1 MASTYIDPAVRAQ
14 LANVHDVFV
23 IARHEKHGYLLL
35 LNKGAL
41 GKEFKIPSGKFE
53 HPGIG
58 GDSNYKA
65 ASNAASCKM
74 LVQTGLV
81 IAPCR
86 FNRILF
92 PAQVQEKL
100 GNRVF
105 YEVWI
110 SDQDSVV
117 KGGETAL
124 TGHGLVVSGK
134 SDKCPTHFGDL
145 NTASMN
151 AGDDIPHSC
160 PGGCLLYIVE
170 VGHVWTCYLPYL
182 PCQENRTF
190 MFAQTTMVLRFTKI
204 FAMPPQPCGAPAE
217 LRPPRCWQ
225 RMPYTVR
232 PAAWGE

>member
-1 MASTYIDPAVRAQ
+1 MTTDDQGLSSDLFLILAVFTGFGMVGSRVKLEFNRVYALRVALVFKSPGASNVGQAEITMASTYIDPAVRAQ

-58 GDSNYKA
+58 GDSYYKA

-124 TGHGLVVSGK
+124 TGHGLVMSGK

-151 AGDDIPHSC
+151 DGDDIPHSC
-160 PGGCLLYIVE
+160 PGGCLL
-170 VGHVWTCYLPYL
+170 
-182 PCQENRTF
+182 
-190 MFAQTTMVLRFTKI
+190 
-204 FAMPPQPCGAPAE
+204 
-217 LRPPRCWQ
+217 
-225 RMPYTVR
+225 
-232 PAAWGE
+232 